1 MLLPLLT
8 LPLVYVLIPNKTM
21 TERVVGADMGVD
33 ESGIASFNF
42 KSWGMG
48 VRDSQEKAGES
59 YSLRPPPP
67 SLDKR
72 DE

>member
-1 MLLPLLT
+1 MRVGESDTAGRGMSHFLPLLT

-48 VRDSQEKAGES
+48 VRDS
-59 YSLRPPPP
+59 
-67 SLDKR
+67 
-72 DE
+72 